1 MDPVFFAKNV
11 ELVRDNRNLQ
21 LDLIYILF
29 LSWEFYAILTGRNT
43 NEETM
48 HLLL

>member
-21 LDLIYILF
+21 LDLI
-29 LSWEFYAILTGRNT
+29 
-43 NEETM
+43 
-48 HLLL
+48 